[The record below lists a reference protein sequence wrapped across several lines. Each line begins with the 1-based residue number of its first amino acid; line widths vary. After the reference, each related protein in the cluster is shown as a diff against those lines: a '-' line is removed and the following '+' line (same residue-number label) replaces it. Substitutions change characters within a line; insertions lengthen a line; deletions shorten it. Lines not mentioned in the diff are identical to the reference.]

1 MVSLHLGLV
10 ARSKYFNKVGEYFA
24 YLHALNLEFHVVFS
38 GGFAIFPFLPTV
50 SIAPITHFLARI
62 EEHGTTFGSGE
73 KKERATRF
81 NKKND

>member
-10 ARSKYFNKVGEYFA
+10 ARSKYFNKLGEYFA

-81 NKKND
+81 NRKND